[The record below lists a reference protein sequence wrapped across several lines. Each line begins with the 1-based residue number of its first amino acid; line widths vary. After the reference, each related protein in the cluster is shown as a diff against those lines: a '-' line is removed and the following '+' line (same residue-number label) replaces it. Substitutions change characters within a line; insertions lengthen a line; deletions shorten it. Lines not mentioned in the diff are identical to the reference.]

1 VFGFDPDGFDGSCN
15 HPTHDPS
22 LLSDGDEQGKLGDEQ
37 SQLFEDRNSHLRN
50 SVIQNQRFFNH
61 EKFI

>member
-1 VFGFDPDGFDGSCN
+1 VFGFDPDRFDGSCD

-22 LLSDGDEQGKLGDEQ
+22 LLFDVDEQG
-37 SQLFEDRNSHLRN
+37 QLFEDRNSHLRN
-50 SVIQNQRFFNH
+50 SVIQNQRFSNH